1 MKPKLISFKIC
12 PFVQRSVIVLEEKG
26 ADYDIEYID
35 IQDPPEWFKEL
46 SPLGK
51 VPILQVGDAVLF
63 ESAVIMEYLD
73 ETHPPSLHPADP
85 LQKAGNRAWTEYAS
99 ECLFAQHGMI
109 TADSAETFEEKKG
122 ALTEKLQR
130 LEGLVAGPFFNGG
143 EMALVDVAYAPLFM
157 RMDLLEQWFGL
168 NLLEGLPKLAAWRGK
183 LLERESVRTSVV
195 ADFPDLFR
203 TFIRNMGP
211 YLAGKLE

>member
-35 IQDPPEWFKEL
+35 LQDPPGWFKEL

-73 ETHPPSLHPADP
+73 ETHPPSQHPADP

-109 TADSAETFEEKKG
+109 TAADAETFAEKEK
-122 ALTEKLQR
+122 ALAEKLQR
-130 LEGLVAGPFFNGG
+130 LEGLVAGPFFNGE

-157 RMDLLEQWFGL
+157 RMDLLSGWL
-168 NLLEGLPKLAAWRGK
+168 DWKPLEGLPKLTEWSRR
-183 LLERESVRTSVV
+183 LLARESVQRSVV
-195 ADFPDLFR
+195 PEFPELIR
-203 TFIRNMGP
+203 TFIQNKGE
-211 YLAGKLE
+211 YLTDRL

>member
-26 ADYDIEYID
+26 ADYDIEFID
-35 IQDPPEWFKEL
+35 IQDPPGWFKEL

-51 VPILQVGDAVLF
+51 VPILQVGETVLF

-85 LQKAGNRAWTEYAS
+85 LQKARNRAWTEYAS

-109 TADSAETFEEKKG
+109 TAADAETFAEKEK

-130 LEGLVAGPFFNGG
+130 LEGLVAGPFFNGDDL
-143 EMALVDVAYAPLFM
+143 ALVDVAYAPLFM
-157 RMDLLEQWFGL
+157 RMDLLEQWFDL
-168 NLLEGLPKLAAWRGK
+168 DLLAGRPRLAEWRGR
-183 LLERESVRTSVV
+183 LLARESVKNSVV

-203 TFIRNMGP
+203 NFIRKMGP
-211 YLAGKLE
+211 YLAGKLD